1 MIRFLA
7 VLRKE
12 IIQMRRDPVTLIIM
26 FLMPLVQLLVF
37 GFAIH
42 TDIRHQ
48 SAAVFD
54 QSLTEESRDLLAGF
68 TASEYFDI
76 NYTARSFEEVNEL
89 IDEGRA
95 KAGIIIPPDLAENLK
110 HLRPTPIQV
119 IVDASDST
127 ASTSAI
133 AAAQG
138 IGQRKSTEALLAA
151 HPELSPQA
159 LSLYDMRIR
168 AWYNRDAVTAWYM
181 LPGIMGI
188 ILTMTMVMITSMAIV
203 RERERGTLEQLL
215 VTPLRPWE
223 LLLGKITPYIFVGYA
238 QLTVSLLVGLAVF
251 GIPVR
256 GSLSLLYI
264 LTTLYITASLTLG
277 ILISTAAKNQMQAMM
292 MSFLVFL
299 PSILLSGFIF
309 PRESMPLFFRGL
321 SAVFPMTYYVEI
333 IRGILLKGNGLSALW
348 TQAAALLLFIALTF
362 GGAVKKFSRTM
373 N

>member
-42 TDIRHQ
+42 TDIKHQ

-54 QSLTEESRDLLAGF
+54 QSLTEESRNLLAGF

-95 KAGIIIPPDLAENLK
+95 KAGIIIPPDLVENLK

-138 IGQRKSTEALLAA
+138 IGQRKSAEALLAA

-251 GIPVR
+251 GIPIR

-348 TQAAALLLFIALTF
+348 TQAALLLFIALTF